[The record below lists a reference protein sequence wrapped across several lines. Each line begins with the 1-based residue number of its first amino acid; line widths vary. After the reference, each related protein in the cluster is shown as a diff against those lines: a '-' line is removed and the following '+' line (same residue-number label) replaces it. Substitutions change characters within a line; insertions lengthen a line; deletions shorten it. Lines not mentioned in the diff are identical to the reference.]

1 MQNFRGLFRDNGG
14 MNRALRTVAA
24 GACWLGGVLTAPAAL
39 ADWTPER
46 AVRLVVPFAPGGQ
59 PDLVARALAD
69 PLSKALGVPV
79 VVENRAGAGGNIAAD
94 AVAKSR
100 PDGCTLLVG
109 TNGPLAVSPSLY
121 RNLPYDPLKDLAPV
135 TLVGTSPNLIAV
147 NASLGATS
155 LAGLVALAHSAPGKL
170 NYASVGK
177 GSISQLSMELLSAMA
192 GISMVHVPYNGGA
205 PAVAA
210 LLAGD
215 VQAISLNPTALIP
228 QVQAGKVRVL
238 AQTSARRSPLV
249 PDVPT
254 VAESGYPGFEA
265 TVWIAIMAPAATPPE
280 AIARLNA
287 ELARIIRDPAMKAAL
302 WDRQWID
309 PRGSTPGEAGAILR
323 EEGAKW
329 ARIVKSAHL
338 EVE

>member
-1 MQNFRGLFRDNGG
+1 
-14 MNRALRTVAA
+14 MNRALHAVAA
-24 GACWLGGVLTAPAAL
+24 AAASLALGPAVPGAW
-39 ADWTPER
+39 ADWTPAH
-46 AVRLVVPFAPGGQ
+46 AVKLVVPFAPGGQ
-59 PDLVARALAD
+59 PDIVARALAE
-69 PLSKALGVPV
+69 PLSKALGQPV
-79 VVENRAGAGGNIAAD
+79 IVENRPGAGGNIAAD
-94 AVAKSR
+94 LVAKSP

-121 RNLPYDPLKDLAPV
+121 RNLPYDPLRDFAPV

-147 NASLGATS
+147 NASLGVSS
-155 LAGLVALAHSAPGKL
+155 LAGLVARAKAQPGKL
-170 NYASVGK
+170 NYSSVGK
-177 GSISQLSMELLSAMA
+177 GSISQLSMELLDAMA

-205 PAVAA
+205 PAVTA
-210 LLAGD
+210 LVAGD

-228 QVQAGKVRVL
+228 QMQAGKVRVL

-254 VAESGYPGFEA
+254 VAESYPGFEA
-265 TVWIAIMAPAATPPE
+265 SVWIAIVAPAATPRE

-287 ELARIIRDPAMKAAL
+287 ELARIIRDPRTKREL

-309 PRGSTPGEAGAILR
+309 PRASTPEEVTAILR
-323 EEGAKW
+323 EERAKW
-329 ARIVKSAHL
+329 ARIVKDARI